1 MLLEGGWVSTF
12 FSGKS
17 WGGVKKNP
25 EISDDLKEPYNMKHL
40 LFRTIHSSR
49 PKHSYQPQRVKL
61 AFKKNQSVTFF
72 KTRGGLSLQPHC
84 SILPKKKDVGPYL
97 PNKFRLLW
105 GGPLSAT
112 SDRPPPLSGVQK
124 PVSRSK
130 KEERV
135 NSCSLGGRLPLR
147 NGMCQTFPF
156 SKFCGKRINP

>member
-72 KTRGGLSLQPHC
+72 KTGGGCHC
-84 SILPKKKDVGPYL
+84 SHTTQYCQRKRMLGHIFQTNYGSFEAGHFRPLLTDPPPCRGFRNQLVGQKKKKELIPVP
-97 PNKFRLLW
+97 W
-105 GGPLSAT
+105 GGDYHCAMACA
-112 SDRPPPLSGVQK
+112 RPSLFRNSVGSG
-124 PVSRSK
+124 
-130 KEERV
+130 
-135 NSCSLGGRLPLR
+135 
-147 NGMCQTFPF
+147 
-156 SKFCGKRINP
+156 